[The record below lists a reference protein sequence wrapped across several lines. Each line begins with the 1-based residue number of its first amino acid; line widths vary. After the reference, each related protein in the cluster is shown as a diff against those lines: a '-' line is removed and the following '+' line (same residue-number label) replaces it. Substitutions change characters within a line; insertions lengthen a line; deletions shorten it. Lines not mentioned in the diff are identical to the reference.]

1 MLARDG
7 RPLLGKLHVLGH
19 DVIDGDHR
27 AIADGWQRAVDC
39 EQIQF
44 PFLIARLKKLLR
56 VHFDHEAA
64 LMSRAGG
71 TLCRCHR
78 NEHQLLLDVCDYADA
93 HADANW
99 RRAQSLLRNKFAR
112 LMRRHIVQMDQVA
125 VLFINSYQ
133 EAAQQR

>member
-1 MLARDG
+1 MVAMAG

-19 DVIDGDHR
+19 DAIDDEHR
-27 AIADGWQRAVDC
+27 AIADGWQRALDC

-64 LMSRAGG
+64 LMYRSGG

-78 NEHQLLLDVCDYADA
+78 NEHQMLLDLCDHASAQADT
-93 HADANW
+93 NW
-99 RRAQSLLRNKFAR
+99 RRAQSLLRNRFAR
-112 LMRRHIVQMDQVA
+112 LMRSHIVQMDQVA

-133 EAAQQR
+133 EAAQRR